1 MKRVVISAME
11 MVAILA
17 KYAVKVH
24 LSTGSKFQQSD
35 QSTFHLQ
42 KLQYFLGYKDIKHKK
57 WQLGAKRGYEVAVCH
72 RANCLAL
79 TLLRR
84 RASEQDEGRI
94 ISRYEL
100 DHRRRRRRDQNS
112 IIEFLSWALRGG
124 KKGRGGGRSSP
135 MS

>member
-1 MKRVVISAME
+1 MERVVSARE

-17 KYAVKVH
+17 KYAVKVQAANF
-24 LSTGSKFQQSD
+24 SKATNQLFICRHYVLFRAQ
-35 QSTFHLQ
+35 
-42 KLQYFLGYKDIKHKK
+42 GYLA
-57 WQLGAKRGYEVAVCH
+57 QEVAVGGQE
-72 RANCLAL
+72 RVRGGGLS
-79 TLLRR
+79 LRELPR
-84 RASEQDEGRI
+84 INATEASSEEDEGRI

-100 DHRRRRRRDQNS
+100 DHRRRWRRRRRDQNS